1 MSKIGK
7 IPIIIKEGVS
17 INIQNQQIQ
26 ISGPKG
32 SLSFAVPQGIE
43 VKEENGKITV
53 SKKAIENQEINASFG
68 LARALIANMVKGVTE
83 GFEKRLELLG
93 VGYRAQ
99 VSGNELLLSIGFSH
113 QVKVQAPEG
122 ITFSVSENVISVS
135 GIDKGQV
142 GNTAAKIRAIR
153 PPEPYK
159 GKGIRYA
166 GEKVRRKAGK
176 AAKAVGTK

>member
-1 MSKIGK
+1 MSKIGRV
-7 IPIIIKEGVS
+7 PIIVKEGVS

-32 SLSFAVPQGIE
+32 SLSFAVPQGVE
-43 VKEENGKITV
+43 VKEEDGKITV

-68 LARALIANMVKGVTE
+68 LTRALIANMVKGVTE
-83 GFEKRLELLG
+83 GFEKRLELSG
-93 VGYRAQ
+93 VGYRA
-99 VSGNELLLSIGFSH
+99 VLSGSDLLLSVGFSH
-113 QVKVQAPEG
+113 PVKVIAPQG
-122 ITFSVSENVISVS
+122 VKFSVSENVISVS

-142 GNTAAKIRAIR
+142 GDTAAKIRAIR

-159 GKGIRYA
+159 GKGIRYV

>member
-43 VKEENGKITV
+43 VKEDAGKITV

>member
-7 IPIIIKEGVS
+7 VPIIIKEEVS
-17 INIQNQQIQ
+17 INMQNQQVQ

-43 VKEENGKITV
+43 VKEEDGKITV
-53 SKKAIENQEINASFG
+53 SKKVIENQEINASFG

-159 GKGIRYA
+159 GKGIRYV

>member
-17 INIQNQQIQ
+17 INMQNQQVQ

-43 VKEENGKITV
+43 VKEKDGKITV
-53 SKKAIENQEINASFG
+53 SKKVIENQEINASFG

-113 QVKVQAPEG
+113 PVKVQAPEG

-159 GKGIRYA
+159 GKGIRYV